1 MTELELQAQVAD
13 YIRLQYPSVIFH
25 SDFGSGIKLTMGQA
39 IKQKRLNGGRRSWPD
54 MFLAEPYV
62 PKATMRLATKKEVKE
77 AEKKLGDLSG
87 LTVTKWIYHY
97 YGLFIEL
104 KKEGTRI
111 FKKDGRLV
119 ADEHIREQ
127 FDMLHDLR
135 ARGYAAEFA
144 CGFDEAKKLIDD
156 YMKGRYAHND

>member
-13 YIRLQYPSVIFH
+13 YIRLQYPDVIFH

-54 MFLAEPYV
+54 MFLAETVIVEREDGAY
-62 PKATMRLATKKEVKE
+62 E
-77 AEKKLGDLSG
+77 GLSG
-87 LTVTKWIYHY
+87 LFV
-97 YGLFIEL
+97 EL
-104 KKEGTRI
+104 KREGTRI
-111 FKKDGRLV
+111 FKKDGKLV

-156 YMKGRYAHND
+156 YMKGKYAHVD

>member
-13 YIRLQYPSVIFH
+13 YIRLRYPSVIFH

-39 IKQKRLNGGRRSWPD
+39 IRQKRLNGGRRAWPD
-54 MFLAEPYV
+54 MFIAEPRYT
-62 PKATMRLATKKEVKE
+62 KAECKVVDPEINKVIDENYTLRYQK
-77 AEKKLGDLSG
+77 
-87 LTVTKWIYHY
+87 

-104 KKEGTRI
+104 KREGTRI

-127 FDMLHDLR
+127 FDMLADLR
-135 ARGYAAEFA
+135 QRGYAAEFGI
-144 CGFDEAKKLIDD
+144 GFDATKKLIDD
-156 YMKGRYAHND
+156 YMKGRYAHVD

>member
-1 MTELELQAQVAD
+1 MREIDLQAQVAD
-13 YIRLQYPSVIFH
+13 YIRLQYPSAIFH

-54 MFLAEPYV
+54 MFLAEPMAR
-62 PKATMRLATKKEVKE
+62 KIDLTKDSPFDKTT
-77 AEKKLGDLSG
+77 KL
-87 LTVTKWIYHY
+87 VMYA
-97 YGLFIEL
+97 GLFIEL
-104 KKEGTRI
+104 KREGTRI
-111 FKKDGRLV
+111 FKKDGKLV

-127 FDMLHDLR
+127 FDMLQDLR

-156 YMKGRYAHND
+156 YMKGRYAHID

>member
-13 YIRLQYPSVIFH
+13 YIRLQYPSVLFH

-54 MFLAEPYV
+54 MFLAEPDIG
-62 PKATMRLATKKEVKE
+62 KT
-77 AEKKLGDLSG
+77 
-87 LTVTKWIYHY
+87 
-97 YGLFIEL
+97 
-104 KKEGTRI
+104 
-111 FKKDGRLV
+111 DGSKR
-119 ADEHIREQ
+119 AIREQ
-127 FDMLHDLR
+127 YDMLHDLR

-156 YMKGRYAHND
+156 YMKGRYAHVD

>member
-1 MTELELQAQVAD
+1 MRETDLQAQVAD
-13 YIRLQYPSVIFH
+13 YIRLQYPDVIFH

-54 MFLAEPYV
+54 MFLAEPMARKIDLSKDS
-62 PKATMRLATKKEVKE
+62 PFDKAT
-77 AEKKLGDLSG
+77 KL
-87 LTVTKWIYHY
+87 VMYA
-97 YGLFIEL
+97 GLFIEL
-104 KKEGTRI
+104 KREGTRI
-111 FKKDGRLV
+111 FKKDGKLV

-156 YMKGRYAHND
+156 YMKGKYAHAD

>member
-13 YIRLQYPSVIFH
+13 YIRLQYPDVIFH

-39 IKQKRLNGGRRSWPD
+39 IKQKRLNGGRRAWPD
-54 MFLAEPYV
+54 MFLAEPKGKY
-62 PKATMRLATKKEVKE
+62 
-77 AEKKLGDLSG
+77 S
-87 LTVTKWIYHY
+87 
-97 YGLFIEL
+97 GLFIEL
-104 KKEGTRI
+104 KKEGVRVY
-111 FKKDGRLV
+111 KKDGALV

-135 ARGYAAEFA
+135 RKGYAAEFA

-156 YMKGRYAHND
+156 YMKGRYAHID

>member
-13 YIRLQYPSVIFH
+13 YIRLRYPGVIFH

-39 IKQKRLNGGRRSWPD
+39 IKQKRLNGGRRAWPD
-54 MFLAEPYV
+54 MFIAE
-62 PKATMRLATKKEVKE
+62 TKIPEPSCRELTEEERKEVE
-77 AEKKLGDLSG
+77 EKLGG
-87 LTVTKWIYHY
+87 LDGIACVKYLQNY

-127 FDMLHDLR
+127 FDMLEELR
-135 ARGYAAEFA
+135 RRGYAAEFA
-144 CGFDEAKKLIDD
+144 CGFDEAKKIIDE
-156 YMKGRYAHND
+156 YLA

>member
-13 YIRLQYPSVIFH
+13 YIRLQYPTVIFH

-39 IKQKRLNGGRRSWPD
+39 IKQKRLNGGRRAWPD
-54 MFLAEPYV
+54 MFIAEQSVRHEDISDHAIGEWNY
-62 PKATMRLATKKEVKE
+62 A
-77 AEKKLGDLSG
+77 
-87 LTVTKWIYHY
+87 
-97 YGLFIEL
+97 GLFIEL
-104 KKEGTRI
+104 KREGTRI
-111 FKKDGRLV
+111 FKKDGALV

-156 YMKGRYAHND
+156 YMKGRYAHID

>member
-1 MTELELQAQVAD
+1 MREIDLQQQVAD

-54 MFLAEPYV
+54 MLLAEP
-62 PKATMRLATKKEVKE
+62 KFDMNRNI
-77 AEKKLGDLSG
+77 D
-87 LTVTKWIYHY
+87 YHA
-97 YGLFIEL
+97 LFIEL
-104 KKEGTRI
+104 KREGTRI
-111 FKKDGRLV
+111 FKKDGKLV

-156 YMKGRYAHND
+156 YMGGQYAHID